1 MVTRHSCRT
10 VRPPTPESKTPIGR
24 GSIGKE
30 ATLAPVLRRALG
42 VAVCALAFAATANAA
57 TPQQL
62 TIPMSDGTQL
72 SCSLTLPDGVAPTA
86 GVILFHGLG
95 GKHQDMEPIATNF
108 LAPAGYAALA
118 CDARG
123 HGASGGQ
130 FGLDGPRDVQDTK
143 ELFTW
148 FSQRIGTTNIG
159 ALGISLGGGAVWNA
173 LTNAVPFKAAV
184 PII

>member
-1 MVTRHSCRT
+1 MVTRHSGRT

-30 ATLAPVLRRALG
+30 ATLAPVLRRARG
-42 VAVCALAFAATANAA
+42 GAVRALAFTATANAA

-62 TIPMSDGTQL
+62 TLPMSDGTQL
-72 SCSLTLPDGVAPTA
+72 SCSLTLPDSGTATA
-86 GVILFHGLG
+86 GVMLFHGLG

-108 LAPAGYAALA
+108 LVPAGYVALA

-130 FGLDGPRDVQDTK
+130 FGLDGPRDVQDTE
-143 ELFTW
+143 ELITW
-148 FSQRIGTTNIG
+148 ISQRIGTTNI
-159 ALGISLGGGAVWNA
+159 V
-173 LTNAVPFKAAV
+173 VFCFFF
-184 PII
+184 